1 MISSKRTELLARA
14 ILIEEL
20 LRQEKSLNHI
30 LDESIER
37 VREAMELIFQ
47 NKRFDNLEERFMQY
61 MLQFDDE
68 LAKELNAFLVKA
80 IEKGVD
86 AGTLQ
91 YQLIT
96 RDALNKNQIPI
107 KPFMVTQQRANQRA
121 VEAAIHKQ
129 IKGLDLSDRI
139 WTTSK
144 KINNSLGQIAID
156 GIREGKH
163 PVDVAKRMQ
172 RYVSAGKRTMV
183 AEYPNMMDRIGDML
197 PDNLSY
203 EALRLA
209 RTEMADAYGMAEKR
223 TAEEAP
229 FSKGIQ
235 WSLSNA
241 GVACEVCIGNA
252 ERVTDLGIGVYKV
265 EELPEYPAHPNC
277 LCNLQQVV
285 EDLVEYA
292 KRVKEWTLNPQ
303 SQPDVELWFKTV
315 YAAGK

>member
-20 LRQEKSLNHI
+20 LRQEQSLNHI
-30 LDESIER
+30 LEKSIER
-37 VREAMELIFQ
+37 VRGAMELIFQ
-47 NKRFDNLEERFMQY
+47 NRRFDNLEERFMQY

-68 LAKELNAFLVKA
+68 LAKELNAVLVKT
-80 IEKGVD
+80 IEKGVE

-91 YQLIT
+91 YLLIT
-96 RDALNKNQIPI
+96 REALGSNQIPF
-107 KPFMVTQQRANQRA
+107 KPFLVSQQRANQRA

-129 IKGLDLSDRI
+129 IKGLNLSDRI

-144 KINNSLGQIAID
+144 KINHSLSQIAIE
-156 GIREGKH
+156 GIRAGKH
-163 PVDVAKRMQ
+163 PVEVAKSME

-183 AEYPNMMDRIGDML
+183 AEYPNMMERIGDML
-197 PDNLSY
+197 PENLSY

-209 RTEMADAYGMAEKR
+209 RTEMADAYGQAEKR

-229 FSKGIQ
+229 FSKGIR

-241 GVACEVCIGNA
+241 GVACDVCVGNA
-252 ERVTDLGIGVYKV
+252 ERVTDLGVGVY
-265 EELPEYPAHPNC
+265 EAGELPDYPAHPNC

-285 EDLVEYA
+285 EDIVAYA
-292 KRVKEWTLNPQ
+292 RRVKEWTLNPQ
-303 SQPDVELWFKTV
+303 LQPDIEQWYKLV
-315 YAAGK
+315 YLAGR

>member
-14 ILIEEL
+14 ILVEEL
-20 LRQEKSLNHI
+20 LRQEKSLDHI
-30 LDESIER
+30 LAESTAR
-37 VREAMELIFQ
+37 VREAMELIFR

-80 IEKGVD
+80 IEKGVE

-91 YQLIT
+91 YRLIT
-96 RDALNKNQIPI
+96 RDVMKIADVPI
-107 KPFMVTQQRANQRA
+107 RPFLVSQQRANQRA
-121 VEAAIHKQ
+121 VEAAISKQ

-139 WTTSK
+139 WVTSK

-163 PVDVAKRMQ
+163 PVEVAKRMQ
-172 RYVSAGKRTMV
+172 RYVSAGKRTTV
-183 AEYPNMMDRIGDML
+183 AEYPNMMERIGDML

-241 GVACEVCIGNA
+241 GVACQVCIGNA
-252 ERVTDLGIGVYKV
+252 ERVTDLGIGVYRV
-265 EELPEYPAHPNC
+265 EDLPDYPAHPNC

-285 EDLVEYA
+285 EDIVEYA
-292 KRVKEWTLNPQ
+292 RRVKEWTNNPQ
-303 SQPDVELWFKTV
+303 SQPDIELWYKTV
-315 YAAGK
+315 YSAGR